1 MICFWLIVIMLLQ
14 GTELLDMYNNFICDF
29 ENKINPLSL
38 VELICPYVIR
48 QFTGMIMSNSILG

>member
-1 MICFWLIVIMLLQ
+1 MCQLLHMNSVFFFQ
-14 GTELLDMYNNFICDF
+14 GTELLDMYNNFISDF

-48 QFTGMIMSNSILG
+48 QFTGTRNF